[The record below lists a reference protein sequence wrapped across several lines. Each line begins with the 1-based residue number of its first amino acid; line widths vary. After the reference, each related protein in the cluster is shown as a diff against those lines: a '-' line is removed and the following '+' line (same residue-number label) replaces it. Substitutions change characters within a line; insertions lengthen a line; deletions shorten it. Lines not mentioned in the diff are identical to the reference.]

1 MSQVKAAT
9 AAGPVQL
16 ASRATERRV
25 YAGAALA
32 FAAALVPVLYFSKT
46 MAGAMPMPGGWKM
59 SMAWMPMGGWA
70 PATLMFAF
78 MWLAMMVAMMLP
90 STLPVVLLFR
100 RFQVFRGR
108 AHPARLSAV
117 LAGGYFLA
125 WSGFGA
131 AAYGGGVLITQLAM
145 RSVALSR
152 TVPTLASLAL
162 ILAGVFQLTS
172 WKQSCLRHCRDPLL
186 LVADHA
192 GDGWRGAFHLGLHH
206 GAYCIAC
213 CWALM
218 LVQLAVGIMNL
229 TLMAIIALAI
239 AMEKMLP
246 RGPLLARVGGVL
258 IAAAGILRLV
268 HVWFS

>member
-1 MSQVKAAT
+1 MSQVEAET

-16 ASRATERRV
+16 SSRARERRV
-25 YAGAALA
+25 YVAATVA
-32 FAAALVPVLYFSKT
+32 FAAALAPVLYFSKT

-70 PATLMFAF
+70 TATLMFAF
-78 MWLAMMVAMMLP
+78 MWLAMMVAMMLA

-100 RFQVFRGR
+100 RVQVFRGT
-108 AHPARLSAV
+108 AHPAWLSAV
-117 LAGGYFLA
+117 LASGYFLA

-131 AAYGGGVLITQLAM
+131 AAYGGGVLVTQLAM

-152 TVPTLASLAL
+152 AVPTLASLAL
-162 ILAGVFQLTS
+162 IVAGLFQLTS

-192 GDGWRGAFHLGLHH
+192 GTGWRGAFRLGLHH
-206 GAYCIAC
+206 GAFCIAC

-229 TLMAIIALAI
+229 ALMAVIALAI
-239 AMEKMLP
+239 AMEKMLS
-246 RGPLLARVGGVL
+246 RGPLLARVAGGLIAMAGVL
-258 IAAAGILRLV
+258 GLV
-268 HVWFS
+268 RVWF

>member
-100 RFQVFRGR
+100 RFQTFRGI

-131 AAYGGGVLITQLAM
+131 AAYGGGVLITQLSM
-145 RSVALSR
+145 RSVGVSR
-152 TVPTLASLAL
+152 AVPTLASLAL
-162 ILAGVFQLTS
+162 VLAGLFQLTS

-192 GDGWRGAFHLGLHH
+192 GNGWRGAFRLGLHH
-206 GAYCIAC
+206 GAFCIAC

-229 TLMAIIALAI
+229 ALMAVIALAI

-246 RGPLLARVGGVL
+246 RGPLLARAAGVV
-258 IAAAGILRLV
+258 IAAAGILRLAR
-268 HVWFS
+268 VWF

>member
-1 MSQVKAAT
+1 MSQVEAES

-16 ASRATERRV
+16 ASRAKERRV
-25 YAGAALA
+25 YVAATLA
-32 FAAALVPVLYFSKT
+32 FAAALVPVVYFSQT

-70 PATLMFAF
+70 TATLMFAF

-100 RFQVFRGR
+100 RFQVFRGT
-108 AHPARLSAV
+108 AHPAWLSAV

-131 AAYGGGVLITQLAM
+131 AAYGGGVLVTQLAM

-152 TVPTLASLAL
+152 AVPALASLAL
-162 ILAGVFQLTS
+162 IVAGLFQLTS

-186 LVADHA
+186 LVAEHA
-192 GDGWRGAFHLGLHH
+192 GDGWRGAFRLGLHH
-206 GAYCIAC
+206 GAFCIAC

-229 TLMAIIALAI
+229 ALMAVIALAI
-239 AMEKMLP
+239 AMEKMLL
-246 RGPLLARVGGVL
+246 RGPLLARVAGGL
-258 IAAAGILRLV
+258 IAAAGILRLAR
-268 HVWFS
+268 VWF

>member
-16 ASRATERRV
+16 ASRRTERRV
-25 YAGAALA
+25 YFAGALA

-46 MAGAMPMPGGWKM
+46 MAGAMPMPGGWRM
-59 SMAWMPMGGWA
+59 SMAWVPMGGWA

-100 RFQVFRGR
+100 RFQTFRGI

-131 AAYGGGVLITQLAM
+131 AAYGGGVLVTQLSM
-145 RSVALSR
+145 RSVGVSR
-152 TVPTLASLAL
+152 AVPTLASLAL
-162 ILAGVFQLTS
+162 VLAGLFQLTS

-192 GDGWRGAFHLGLHH
+192 GNGWRGAFRLGLHH
-206 GAYCIAC
+206 GAFCIAC

-229 TLMAIIALAI
+229 ALMAVIALAI

-246 RGPLLARVGGVL
+246 RGPLLARAAGVV
-258 IAAAGILRLV
+258 IAAAGILRLAR
-268 HVWFS
+268 VWF

>member
-100 RFQVFRGR
+100 RFQTFRGI

-131 AAYGGGVLITQLAM
+131 AAYGGGVLITQLSM
-145 RSVALSR
+145 RSVGVSR
-152 TVPTLASLAL
+152 AVPTLASLAL
-162 ILAGVFQLTS
+162 VLAGLFQLTS

-192 GDGWRGAFHLGLHH
+192 GNGWRGAFRLGLHH
-206 GAYCIAC
+206 GAFCIAC

-229 TLMAIIALAI
+229 ALMAVIALAI

-246 RGPLLARVGGVL
+246 RGPLLARAAGVV
-258 IAAAGILRLV
+258 IAAAGVLRLAR
-268 HVWFS
+268 VWF